1 MVQVKAEKETIE
13 RKLFA
18 TEQSA
23 GQLQT
28 QIDTILGY
36 MTSLKQTN
44 EKLTFELRTSQE

>member
-1 MVQVKAEKETIE
+1 MKAEKETIE
-13 RKLFA
+13 GKLFA

-28 QIDTILGY
+28 QVDTILGY

-44 EKLTFELRTSQE
+44 EKLTIELRTTQE